1 MLEGVKRLL
10 NPVEEYFVVLLLVE
24 LVLEVTT
31 ADKGIVP
38 VGSNPL
44 DLFLLARGHPD
55 AL

>member
-10 NPVEEYFVVLLLVE
+10 NPVEEYFVLLLVE